1 MRIFM
6 LALMMILL
14 PLRGWMG
21 DAMAVEMATDQLHA
35 THTIAISA
43 GAAGASATFPTK
55 TESTHSTAHD
65 CHDAP
70 TQATADT
77 AGGQHGSDNAPSTD
91 CGSCS
96 ACQSCHA
103 VGLVAMGHPTLSSA
117 APAVKATAGHPLLK
131 GVTPNPGLKP
141 PIS

>member
-21 DAMAVEMATDQLHA
+21 DAMATEMATDQLHA
-35 THTIAISA
+35 THSIASSA
-43 GAAGASATFPTK
+43 LTVGASATFFTK
-55 TESTHSTAHD
+55 TESTHSAEHD
-65 CHDAP
+65 CHD
-70 TQATADT
+70 TAAQT
-77 AGGQHGSDNAPSTD
+77 AVDAAGELLGSDTTPPVD
-91 CGSCS
+91 CSSCS

-103 VGLVAMGHPTLSSA
+103 VGLLALSHPTLSSA
-117 APAVKATAGHPLLK
+117 VPTVKATTGHPLLK